1 MDFLLTLILW
11 VIFTISG
18 IHKNLRFISL
28 QVKAL
33 DGYSMRLHLQGGFLL
48 LSIFPDFALFLDTRI

>member
-18 IHKNLRFISL
+18 IHKTC
-28 QVKAL
+28 AL
-33 DGYSMRLHLQGGFLL
+33 YLYKSKLWMVTLCLTLAGGFLL
-48 LSIFPDFALFLDTRI
+48 LSIFPDFALFS

>member
-18 IHKNLRFISL
+18 IHKTC
-28 QVKAL
+28 AL
-33 DGYSMRLHLQGGFLL
+33 YLYKSKLWMVTLCVTLAGGFLL
-48 LSIFPDFALFLDTRI
+48 LSIFPDFALFS